1 MKHTVFKAF
10 LFMNRTYEGDLQ
22 MNALRTLHP
31 LCKLPGFREIFFE
44 THKFPEA
51 VLTTYI
57 KEAKYL
63 FSKSLKPQE
72 ENWVTFVNATGS
84 ITAFVDC
91 FTEKLPDFKDI
102 IIDLIRVCKD
112 KTDAIRKAAAVLL
125 AKLAKDEENSK
136 HMRANH
142 GYDVLM
148 SLRGQFPNN
157 M

>member
-1 MKHTVFKAF
+1 
-10 LFMNRTYEGDLQ
+10 

-31 LCKLPGFREIFFE
+31 LCKSPGFREIFLNE
-44 THKFPEA
+44 HRFPEA

-57 KEAKYL
+57 KEAKFL
-63 FSKSLKPQE
+63 FSESMKQGAE
-72 ENWVTFVNATGS
+72 DWVQFVNATGS

-91 FTEKLPDFKDI
+91 FPEKIPDFKEI
-102 IIDLIRVCKD
+102 IIDLIKVAKD

-125 AKLAKDEENSK
+125 AKLAKDEDNSK

-148 SLRGQFPNN
+148 SLRGQFPAEK
-157 M
+157 